1 MNIFITIGF
10 VAGVALVIY
19 GVQWLVSAGVSKA
32 QDVGEGML
40 YRHQVNK
47 EGGQQLTAEDMRK
60 ANRVVKAFEKGI
72 ISEDSFDREIERIED
87 ESFAAFGSVHDH
99 LRQRASV
106 HPVRHGL
113 PHLPGTCEPVAD
125 ASRRRAGQAAQREHH
140 AHGSTPAADR
150 VQRASAR
157 QEFRRHHRGSRLR
170 RARARVPALALAR
183 PEQLDKDW

>member
-19 GVQWLVSAGVSKA
+19 GVQWLVSAGVSKV

-87 ESFAAFGSVHDH
+87 ESFARSAPFMTTCVNG
-99 LRQRASV
+99 
-106 HPVRHGL
+106 HPCTQYVTACRICGV
-113 PHLPGTCEPVAD
+113 PVNQ
-125 ASRRRAGQAAQREHH
+125 SPMRAG
-140 AHGSTPAADR
+140 D
-150 VQRASAR
+150 
-157 QEFRRHHRGSRLR
+157 
-170 RARARVPALALAR
+170 ARARLHNGSITPTAQPCR
-183 PEQLDKDW
+183 GSGPTGFCGSGITS